1 MRTSKELFQSS
12 HAFNNFK
19 DILTNRAF
27 EPACSAALLGL
38 IESLPAHSA
47 DPSKAW
53 DAYLQIVGARRVL
66 QIFSELHVKD
76 EPRKTLK
83 PNELNYAANTP
94 RKP

>member
-12 HAFNNFK
+12 PAFADFSQ
-19 DILTNRAF
+19 ILTNRAF

-66 QIFSELHVKD
+66 EILSELHVKD
-76 EPRKTLK
+76 EPSKAVPFPT
-83 PNELNYAANTP
+83 LNYAANTP
-94 RKP
+94 KKP

>member
-1 MRTSKELFQSS
+1 MRTSKELFQASQ
-12 HAFNNFK
+12 AFNDFK

-38 IESLPAHSA
+38 IESMPAHSA

-66 QIFSELHVKD
+66 GILSELHVKD
-76 EPRKTLK
+76 ELPRPTVF
-83 PNELNYAANTP
+83 PTLNYAANTP
-94 RKP
+94 KKP